1 MATQVQTHTEL
12 NALDRNGSEI
22 SRASFMA
29 PLEEPMLSTPGH
41 LLQSTVVQNEEQA
54 VQFLPKGRS
63 IITIIQ
69 LAGVNFIT
77 SYNTGLVTVAL
88 PAMSKSLDI
97 HASLLLW
104 PMSAYTLT
112 MATCLL
118 PAGAVADVVGSRVAN
133 LAGCFFIALFILLS
147 GVSQTGIQLI
157 MFRAMQGIAGA
168 FAIPS
173 SLSIISKSIESGKRR
188 NIGFSCLGLAQPL
201 GFSFGLVLGGVFVS
215 GLGWRMGEYL
225 GGAVGFLLFAVGIW
239 AVPPDAKVD
248 SEVSMW
254 KRLTTEVDWLGAC
267 FASLSIALLSYVLA

>member
-1 MATQVQTHTEL
+1 MATQIQTQIEL
-12 NALDRNGSEI
+12 NTLNQNPDRESVTSSTGPLDESI
-22 SRASFMA
+22 LA
-29 PLEEPMLSTPGH
+29 TPGNPEPFI
-41 LLQSTVVQNEEQA
+41 VAQNDGQIA
-54 VQFLPKGRS
+54 QFLPKGRS

-69 LAGVNFIT
+69 LSGVNFIT

-97 HASLLLW
+97 HPSLLLW
-104 PMSAYTLT
+104 PVSVYTLT

-118 PAGAVADVVGSRVAN
+118 PAGAMADVVGARVAN
-133 LAGCFFIALFILLS
+133 LAGCFFIAVFILLS

-201 GFSFGLVLGGVFVS
+201 GFSIGLVLGGVFVS
-215 GLGWRMGEYL
+215 GLGWQVGEYL
-225 GGAVGFLLFAVGIW
+225 GGAVGFLLFAIGIW
-239 AVPPDAKVD
+239 AVPPDAKVHTG
-248 SEVSMW
+248 VSMW
-254 KRLTTEVDWLGAC
+254 KRLATEVDWLGAC
-267 FASLSIALLSYVLA
+267 IASISIALLSYVLA